1 MIRKGS
7 FERMKVMLMLKI
19 LLSLIRNCA
28 SRAFSNGEGLFFFS
42 LIFFSR
48 EVGLCVLSDDHFIIL
63 YVIYEELAICGEQI
77 SELNLFISS
86 TVLFCWTV

>member
-7 FERMKVMLMLKI
+7 FQRIKVMLMFKI
-19 LLSLIRNCA
+19 LLSLIRKCA
-28 SRAFSNGEGLFFFS
+28 SRAFSNGEGFFFFFS

-77 SELNLFISS
+77 SELNPFYK
-86 TVLFCWTV
+86 

>member
-1 MIRKGS
+1 MLTQSNDSKGS

-19 LLSLIRNCA
+19 LLSLVRNCA
-28 SRAFSNGEGLFFFS
+28 SRAFSNGEGLFFFFS

-77 SELNLFISS
+77 SELNPFYK
-86 TVLFCWTV
+86 